1 MLAAP
6 AMLAASTSGR
16 GASAAPAVGGR
27 PRSHARRLPAS
38 VVSRR
43 AVRRRI
49 VALGAGGRDA
59 GSSDAGDEG
68 DDDPA
73 EWRGGPPPSS
83 SFAAMFDEARAEA
96 GGATPP
102 PLKRVETRDD
112 LSAEAR
118 STDEPLD
125 TARTVDD
132 MMGEAL
138 ESFDADDD
146 ARVSPYCSITFVDES
161 GDEEGPE
168 GAFAPPM
175 ADLATA
181 APAPPSP
188 SSSPPSSPLPAR
200 DPPPAPPGAPIA
212 AWPPWLAE
220 AGAGAPAC
228 AVNATVEV
236 CEGKACARAGGAAVR
251 LAVRAAAAKPP
262 GWEVVGRKCMG
273 LCSQACVVRVT
284 ESTNQVVHTR
294 VTPANAEMTVLP
306 GRSYAGDFGVP
317 GQIFTGRRVAAP
329 TRRVPDSP
337 PPEAAGPSLPWSP
350 PAAAGFLAAAIEAVE
365 RGVDAGEEPGANGD
379 AEEDP
384 AAERNAERTA
394 GTKERPGRRRT
405 RPGAAAAIAASRRVE
420 ELLPESERL
429 AIEGKANDP

>member
-1 MLAAP
+1 M
-6 AMLAASTSGR
+6 
-16 GASAAPAVGGR
+16 
-27 PRSHARRLPAS
+27 
-38 VVSRR
+38 
-43 AVRRRI
+43 
-49 VALGAGGRDA
+49 
-59 GSSDAGDEG
+59 
-68 DDDPA
+68 
-73 EWRGGPPPSS
+73 
-83 SFAAMFDEARAEA
+83 
-96 GGATPP
+96 
-102 PLKRVETRDD
+102 
-112 LSAEAR
+112 
-118 STDEPLD
+118 
-125 TARTVDD
+125 
-132 MMGEAL
+132 
-138 ESFDADDD
+138 
-146 ARVSPYCSITFVDES
+146 
-161 GDEEGPE
+161 
-168 GAFAPPM
+168 
-175 ADLATA
+175 
-181 APAPPSP
+181 
-188 SSSPPSSPLPAR
+188 
-200 DPPPAPPGAPIA
+200 
-212 AWPPWLAE
+212 
-220 AGAGAPAC
+220 
-228 AVNATVEV
+228 
-236 CEGKACARAGGAAVR
+236 R

-379 AEEDP
+379 AEEEP
-384 AAERNAERTA
+384 AAERNAKRTA